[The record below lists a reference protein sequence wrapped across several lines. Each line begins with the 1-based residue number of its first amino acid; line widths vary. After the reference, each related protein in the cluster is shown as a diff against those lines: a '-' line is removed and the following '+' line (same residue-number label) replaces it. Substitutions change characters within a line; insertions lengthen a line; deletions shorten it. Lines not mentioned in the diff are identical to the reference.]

1 MIQLWPI
8 GLTTWIPCVCKWL
21 LLYFCCIFWRSF
33 RAAECWNSLLLATL
47 LYANQLSHHQ
57 VHGLLHLLGF
67 DHELGKEAE
76 EEMEKEEEHIL
87 NTLEWKGKG
96 LIRSAYHF
104 STDMDH
110 SENSDGRLPLHV
122 LLCGFLCW
130 KDCYLF
136 LLTGVPLNY
145 MQRPIEI

>member
-1 MIQLWPI
+1 
-8 GLTTWIPCVCKWL
+8 L
-21 LLYFCCIFWRSF
+21 LLTALF
-33 RAAECWNSLLLATL
+33 
-47 LYANQLSHHQ
+47 YANQLNHHQ

-76 EEMEKEEEHIL
+76 EEMEKEEEQIL
-87 NTLEWKGKG
+87 STLEWKGKG

-122 LLCGFLCW
+122 YYVF
-130 KDCYLF
+130 LF
-136 LLTGVPLNY
+136 LSKGLPSVSYHWSTSELLYVEANRDVEKMSLREGHHQPKLTHIVCDIDGEL
-145 MQRPIEI
+145 M

>member
-1 MIQLWPI
+1 
-8 GLTTWIPCVCKWL
+8 
-21 LLYFCCIFWRSF
+21 
-33 RAAECWNSLLLATL
+33 
-47 LYANQLSHHQ
+47 

-104 STDMDH
+104 GTDMDH
-110 SENSDGRLPLHV
+110 SESSDGRLPLHV
-122 LLCGFLCW
+122 FIMCFSLSKGLPYDSSHWSASELYADANRNIEKMSLREGHQP
-130 KDCYLF
+130 K
-136 LLTGVPLNY
+136 LTHIVCDIDGELMKHQELY
-145 MQRPIEI
+145 CFC